1 MPLVESLRQSQPT
14 IVLFKTTQ
22 SRKINQPQ
30 TGNRDT
36 REKTNALRSVFPRL
50 DIIVSRPTDHFLV
63 SVDDRANHSDLSP
76 GLSFV
81 IQTRGCLNSLTRPFS
96 FLLLV
101 FVVVSY

>member
-30 TGNRDT
+30 TGNRNT
-36 REKTNALRSVFPRL
+36 REKTNALRS
-50 DIIVSRPTDHFLV
+50 PTNHFLV